1 MNPTLTSHPEG
12 RPVAPTAPSHLSEE
26 PSAAVAPGRR
36 RMPLALLAVAGVLI
50 PIVFVALVIVAAAS
64 YPGYSHVTQFM
75 SQLGVGP
82 SAAITNANFVVTGLL
97 LVAFAF
103 GLHLGIGEGKGSML
117 GPALLALSG
126 LGWVLAGVFP
136 CSEWTCTATDVHN
149 AVAAPLAFVPI
160 ALAPLVFSRRLRA
173 DARWRGYASYS
184 VGTGLALV
192 VLMVVYR
199 ITEYTLLEPWVGIA
213 QRFLVAVMLL
223 WIGVM
228 ALRLLKLSL
237 QETSASERNVRHWD
251 TLRRHAWI
259 LLAVAAVGFLLLG
272 LNFVATG
279 APADR
284 VLFRSIAGQS
294 WEEVATSAPGAAAYL
309 QFIYREFGLVLTAYG
324 AAALSIA
331 LTAYRRS
338 ERWAWYALWSEPL
351 LLGTL
356 TVMDGAGGASLW
368 LFQTA
373 LLFVPLAGLLLP
385 YREVFGQREA
395 EVSEP

>member
-1 MNPTLTSHPEG
+1 
-12 RPVAPTAPSHLSEE
+12 
-26 PSAAVAPGRR
+26 
-36 RMPLALLAVAGVLI
+36 MPLALLAVAGVLI